1 VRARVHTLELM
12 SPEEYEAGLQIVVDD
27 LLPWAREST
36 GFCGALG
43 LVDRELGKALL
54 ITLWADEETR
64 AESAEAAERFSA
76 LAAAASGA
84 NRRPIE
90 NFNVAFFDVVRE
102 PRVRAD

>member
-1 VRARVHTLELM
+1 MRARVHTLELET
-12 SPEEYEAGLQIVVDD
+12 PEEYEAGLQIVADD

-43 LVDRELGKALL
+43 LVDPERGKALL
-54 ITLWADEETR
+54 ITLWVDDETR
-64 AESAEAAERFSA
+64 TESADAAERFSA

-102 PRVRAD
+102 PRARAD